1 MISKKSMSVG
11 IVKRIL
17 NKIVLLVGTIA
28 LAFGFL
34 LLFFGGTWQG
44 VRFAL
49 ELFGVIYI
57 FQLTYS
63 VLKEERQEKIEK
75 EKLDKYFDK

>member
-1 MISKKSMSVG
+1 MKHIF
-11 IVKRIL
+11 

-28 LAFGFL
+28 LALGAL
-34 LLFFGGTWQG
+34 LLFFGETWQG

-57 FQLTYS
+57 LQLSYS
-63 VLKEERQEKIEK
+63 VLKEERQKKIEK
-75 EKLDKYFDK
+75 EETEKIVKKYFDK